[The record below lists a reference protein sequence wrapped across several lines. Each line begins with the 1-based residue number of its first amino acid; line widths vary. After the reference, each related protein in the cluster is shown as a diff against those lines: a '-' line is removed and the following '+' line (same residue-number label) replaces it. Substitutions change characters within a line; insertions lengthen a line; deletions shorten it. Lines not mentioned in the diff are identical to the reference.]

1 MVAHK
6 KMTEKDA
13 EELADGINADLKIFA
28 YQKHGAFPLNDITF
42 QGETKKGKRLYKL
55 KHMSNYIYVE
65 KGRVRSMSK
74 DEVD

>member
-13 EELADGINADLKIFA
+13 EKLADGINADLKIFA
-28 YQKHGAFPLNDITF
+28 EHGAFPLNDITF
-42 QGETKKGKRLYKL
+42 QGETKKGKRLYRL

-65 KGRVRSMSK
+65 KGCVRSM
-74 DEVD
+74 